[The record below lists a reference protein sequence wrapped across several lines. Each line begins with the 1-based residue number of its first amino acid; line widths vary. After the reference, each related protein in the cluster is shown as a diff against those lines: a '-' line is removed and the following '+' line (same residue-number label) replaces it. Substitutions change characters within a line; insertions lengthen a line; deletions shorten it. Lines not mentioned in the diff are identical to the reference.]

1 MLKRFAVLT
10 LLGTSLVLDA
20 GCAGRTAA
28 WQQEQTSPTEAG
40 PADAGGSMAAAGDAA
55 WAERDTLAKV
65 NEAIAGWEKASEA
78 GANDVATLTKL
89 TRAYYYRADRFLRS
103 DEGAYL
109 ESMNKGVEWG
119 ERALVA
125 ASPAFEEAM
134 RGKKGKFQE
143 AVLLVGPEGIGAMY
157 WYASCLGKWAKRTG
171 FAVLLGQKDN
181 IKATM
186 THVLELDEKFYHG
199 GPHRYFGAYYSIA
212 PGFAGG
218 DTTKSDEEF
227 SASLKISPYF
237 LGTKVLKA
245 EHYAVKMDDED
256 LFKSLLEEVLA
267 ANPEEVAEI
276 APEMRAE
283 QEKATELLENIDE
296 LF

>member
-28 WQQEQTSPTEAG
+28 WQQEQATPTEAG
-40 PADAGGSMAAAGDAA
+40 AADAGVEMVAAGDAS

-65 NEAIAGWEKASEA
+65 DEAIASWEKAVAA

-89 TRAYYYRADRFLRS
+89 TRAYYYRADRFLRG
-103 DEGAYL
+103 DEGGYL
-109 ESMNKGVEWG
+109 STMNKGVEWG
-119 ERALVA
+119 EKALVA
-125 ASPAFEEAM
+125 ASPEFDEAM

-143 AVLLVGPEGIGAMY
+143 AVMLVGPEGIGAMY
-157 WYASCLGKWAKRTG
+157 WYASCLGKWAKRTS
-171 FAVLLGQKDN
+171 FPVLLGQKDN

-186 THVLELDEKFYHG
+186 THVLELDETFYHG

-218 DTTKSDEEF
+218 DTTKSDQEF
-227 SASLKISPYF
+227 TASLEISPYF

-256 LFKSLLEEVLA
+256 LFKSLLADVLA

-283 QEKATELLENIDE
+283 QEKAKELLDNIDE

>member
-28 WQQEQTSPTEAG
+28 WQKEKSSPLEASTAEASVEMITS
-40 PADAGGSMAAAGDAA
+40 GDAA
-55 WAERDTLAKV
+55 WAERDTLEKV
-65 NEAIAGWEKASEA
+65 DAAIADWEKAVEA
-78 GANDVATLTKL
+78 GANDSVTLTKL
-89 TRAYYYRADRFLRS
+89 TRASYYRADRFLRG
-103 DEGAYL
+103 DEGEYL
-109 ESMNKGVEWG
+109 ASMNRGVEWG
-119 ERALVA
+119 EKALVA
-125 ASPAFEEAM
+125 ASPEFEEAM

-181 IKATM
+181 IKSTM
-186 THVLELDEKFYHG
+186 THVLELDETFYHG

-218 DTTKSDEEF
+218 NTTTSNVEF
-227 SASLKISPYF
+227 SKSLEISPYF

-256 LFKSLLEEVLA
+256 LFRLLLEEVLA
-267 ANPEEVAEI
+267 ANPDEFIEI

-283 QEKATELLENIDE
+283 QEKAKELLGNIDE